1 MRRPSPGLAHGRLPY
16 WELSGFYF
24 FYFAFVG
31 VISPYWGLYL
41 KSLAFTAFQIGVLMS
56 LLSVMRMFAP
66 NVWGHLA
73 DRYGKRVFIVQVA
86 AFASLVAFAGVF
98 LGTGFW
104 LLFAS
109 MALLSF
115 FWSASLPLVEA
126 TTLSHL
132 GERTDRYGS
141 IRVWGSVGFILAV
154 VGVGMLLDHIAIHW
168 LPAIVFAT
176 LLGVAL
182 FSRHIPEAEVM
193 QHAHGH
199 DSVWQVLRQPRVM
212 ALIAA
217 CFLMSA
223 AHGPYYTFY
232 SIYLESHGYSKSG
245 IGWLWALGVIC
256 EIGVFL
262 WSARLFARFP
272 LETVLKAS
280 FGFAVVRFLIIAWG
294 VGEPLL
300 ILFAQTL
307 HAATFGAYHA
317 SAIALVHRFFPG
329 RLQARGQALYNS
341 ISFGAGGTLGSLYA
355 GYSWD
360 LWGAAVT
367 YSLAAGCALLA
378 LVLLLWQLKPAP
390 A

>member
-1 MRRPSPGLAHGRLPY
+1 MHTEGGQPHAGGLPY
-16 WELSGFYF
+16 WELAGFYF

-31 VISPYWGLYL
+31 VISPYWSLYL
-41 KSLAFTAFQIGVLMS
+41 KSLSFTAFEIGVLMS
-56 LLSVMRMFAP
+56 LLAVMRMFAP

-73 DRYGKRVFIVQVA
+73 DRHGRRVFIVQIA
-86 AFASLVAFAGVF
+86 ALSSVIAFSGVF
-98 LGTGFW
+98 LGESFA
-104 LLFAS
+104 LLFVC
-109 MALLSF
+109 MALLAF

-132 GERTDRYGS
+132 GERTDLYGS
-141 IRVWGSVGFILAV
+141 IRLWGSVGFILSV
-154 VGVGMLLDHIAIHW
+154 VGVGYLLDYLPLRW
-168 LPAIVFAT
+168 LPWIVLAT
-176 LLGVAL
+176 LVGVAL
-182 FSRHIPEAEVM
+182 FSRHIPEAQV
-193 QHAHGH
+193 ASH
-199 DSVWQVLRQPRVM
+199 DSAPGSVWAVLRKPPVM

-232 SIYLESHGYSKSG
+232 SIYLAAHGYSKSG
-245 IGWLWALGVIC
+245 IGWLWALGVLC

-262 WSARLFARFP
+262 YAGRLFGRLS

-280 FGFAVVRFLIIAWG
+280 FAFAVARFLIIAWG
-294 VGEPLL
+294 VRHPWL
-300 ILFAQTL
+300 IVLAQTF

-360 LWGAAVT
+360 LWGPAVT

-378 LVLLLWQLKPAP
+378 LLLLAWQLGPGR
-390 A
+390 

>member
-1 MRRPSPGLAHGRLPY
+1 MEPRKRLPY

-41 KSLAFTAFQIGVLMS
+41 QSLGFGAVQIGVLMS
-56 LLSVMRMFAP
+56 LLAVMRMFAP

-73 DRYGKRVFIVQVA
+73 DHYGRRVFIVQIA
-86 AFASLVAFAGVF
+86 ATLSLVAFSGVF
-98 LGTGFW
+98 LGSGFW
-104 LLFAS
+104 LLFAV
-109 MALLSF
+109 MALMSF
-115 FWSASLPLVEA
+115 FWAASLPLVEA

-141 IRVWGSVGFILAV
+141 IRLWGSVGFILAV
-154 VGVGMLLDHIAIHW
+154 VGVGYALDFIAIRW
-168 LPAIVFAT
+168 LPWIVFGA

-193 QHAHGH
+193 PHATGH
-199 DSVWQVLRQPRVM
+199 ASLWQVLRQPRVL
-212 ALIAA
+212 ALIGA

-232 SIYLESHGYSKSG
+232 SIYLEANGYSKSG

-262 WSARLFARFP
+262 YATRLFARFR
-272 LETVLKAS
+272 LETILRAS
-280 FGFAVVRFLIIAWG
+280 FAFAVVRFLIIAWG
-294 VGEPLL
+294 VGQPAL
-300 ILFAQTL
+300 ILLAQAM

-329 RLQARGQALYNS
+329 RLQARGQGIYNS

-355 GYSWD
+355 GYSWE
-360 LWGAAVT
+360 LWGPAVT
-367 YSLAAGCALLA
+367 YTLAAGCALLA
-378 LVLLLWQLKPAP
+378 LFLLWWQLRPDD
-390 A
+390 